1 MTLLRKREEEVIRE
15 DSIDKEFAEKIKE
28 VGADSV
34 EYCFQCGTCT
44 GSCPSGRR
52 TAYKVRQIIRKLNM
66 GMKEVLA
73 DPALWMCTT
82 CYTCQERCPRRVKIV
97 DAIKLARNE
106 AAKEGYMADSHR
118 AVASYVIKTGHAVPI
133 DKATQKLRDA
143 VGIGKIPPTT
153 HEDKEALKEVQEI
166 IKQTKFDSLVKF
178 NWEKGE
184 LE

>member
-1 MTLLRKREEEVIRE
+1 MTLLKKREEEVIRE

-82 CYTCQERCPRRVKIV
+82 CYTCQERCPRRVKLWMQLNWQEM
-97 DAIKLARNE
+97 KLL
-106 AAKEGYMADSHR
+106 KKDIWLT
-118 AVASYVIKTGHAVPI
+118 VI
-133 DKATQKLRDA
+133 
-143 VGIGKIPPTT
+143 
-153 HEDKEALKEVQEI
+153 
-166 IKQTKFDSLVKF
+166 
-178 NWEKGE
+178 E
-184 LE
+184 LLHHML